1 MYIYM
6 YAVSMYIY
14 ISLPC
19 RDFACHPAHLTAR
32 IGAAATTSIYVRWFE
47 KFLMCPPFWFD
58 CAALTS
64 RVWNN
69 EVVKLFSEDAL
80 QISYILSYASCVKS
94 NPSRGLQKKLRLFSP
109 ADAGKSLSFF
119 ATHVFFIRAG
129 LIRAKPIEVDA
140 QKLDSKSGSSYYF
153 PKTLNQIKRI
163 FLGNTYT
170 HTHTQTQADSQAGAL
185 IYCSLWAR

>member
-1 MYIYM
+1 MYIHM

-14 ISLPC
+14 ICLPPC
-19 RDFACHPAHLTAR
+19 PLNGEDWGSCH
-32 IGAAATTSIYVRWFE
+32 WFE

-94 NPSRGLQKKLRLFSP
+94 NPSP
-109 ADAGKSLSFF
+109 DAGKSLSFF

-140 QKLDSKSGSSYYF
+140 LKLDSKSGSSYYF
-153 PKTLNQIKRI
+153 PKTLNQIKRF

-170 HTHTQTQADSQAGAL
+170 HTHTHKHKLTLRQGP
-185 IYCSLWAR
+185 